1 MRADPVLRKAAI
13 LAKKGS
19 YDAALK
25 ILRDEEDRYNG
36 SFKYYYLYAVISL
49 HAGSYADSH
58 DYLNYA
64 RKIRQNDT
72 NLMLCFAVHYLR
84 RTNTV
89 QAVNYYLNVLELDP
103 KNKIA
108 KKALSVI
115 RNYSSSESLSEWV
128 SSRDRLV
135 KLFPAIPAPLIT
147 ARKVLNTA
155 LFLCAAFIVSFAVLI
170 AVKAIPSPFKTRSQ
184 RPVSE
189 FALSS
194 QERKEPVETGGY
206 YRYILTRDQA
216 IGHYDRA
223 ISLFTSYR
231 DEGAKIYLN
240 RILESNASEGL
251 KSRARLLMNSME
263 VPGFDNFKK
272 IDNPS
277 LTDVRN
283 ETAVY
288 RDVHVIWRGMATNID
303 LTEAYTK
310 FDLLVGYDTRTSL
323 EGIIPVVFNTPVS
336 INTERPLEVLGRI
349 TFESDYGDVWLEGA
363 AIHQSGRLEN

>member
-1 MRADPVLRKAAI
+1 MKADPILSKAAI

-36 SFKYYYLYAVISL
+36 SFKYYYLYALISL

-84 RTNTV
+84 RINTV

-108 KKALSVI
+108 KKALSVM

-128 SSRDRLV
+128 SAADRLNR
-135 KLFPAIPAPLIT
+135 LFPPIPAPFFTGKKILS
-147 ARKVLNTA
+147 TA
-155 LFLCAAFIVSFAVLI
+155 LILTAAAIITFGII
-170 AVKAIPSPFKTRSQ
+170 AVKTFNPFKPRSQ
-184 RPVSE
+184 RSTAE
-189 FALSS
+189 FTLTS
-194 QERKEPVETGGY
+194 QERKESVETGGY
-206 YRYILTRDQA
+206 YKYILTRDQA
-216 IGHYDRA
+216 IRHYDQA
-223 ISLFTSYR
+223 LSLFNSYR
-231 DEGAKIYLN
+231 DEAAKISLN

-251 KSRARLLMNSME
+251 KSRARLLISNMD
-263 VPGFDNFKK
+263 VPGFDTFKK
-272 IDNPS
+272 QDNPS

-283 ETAVY
+283 EIPAY
-288 RDVHVIWRGMATNID
+288 KDVHVIWKGMATNVD
-303 LTEAYTK
+303 LTDEYTK
-310 FDLLVGYDTRTSL
+310 FDLLVGYDTRTTL
-323 EGIIPVVFNTPVS
+323 EGIIPVNFNIPVS
-336 INTERPLEVLGRI
+336 INTERSLEVLGRI
-349 TFESDYGDVWLEGA
+349 TFESSYNDIWLEGV
-363 AIHQSGRLEN
+363 AIHQSGRLE